1 MTTWTKMKIDNLVKI
16 GWANSVHTHV
26 FCKTLFGEMIE
37 PVSKLKVKVQDR
49 QILRPIRKI
58 YQDMLDFAE
67 GKTHS

>member
-1 MTTWTKMKIDNLVKI
+1 MTTWTKMKINNLVQI
-16 GWANSVHTHV
+16 GWANSVRTHV

-67 GKTHS
+67 GKNV

>member
-1 MTTWTKMKIDNLVKI
+1 MTTWTKMKINNLVQI
-16 GWANSVHTHV
+16 GWANSVLTHV

-67 GKTHS
+67 GKNV